1 MKSWQE
7 DLLRATEG
15 VRREHAVVRT
25 IQVGARSL
33 AFKHCALGTACCA
46 AVLRSEDH
54 RPETLGSVMGGGGG
68 YLPRTPRPCLV
79 F

>member
-1 MKSWQE
+1 MKNWQE
-7 DLLRATEG
+7 DLLRATAG

-25 IQVGARSL
+25 IQVGARSPG
-33 AFKHCALGTACCA
+33 FKHCTLGTARCA

-54 RPETLGSVMGGGGG
+54 RPEPLGSVMGGSGG
-68 YLPRTPRPCLV
+68 YLPRTLRPCLV

>member
-25 IQVGARSL
+25 IQVGTRSPG
-33 AFKHCALGTACCA
+33 FKHCAIGTARCA
-46 AVLRSEDH
+46 AVLRSEVH
-54 RPETLGSVMGGGGG
+54 RTEPLGSVLGGSGG
-68 YLPRTPRPCLV
+68 YLPRTLRRCLV